1 MDPLSARAGTDRL
14 LPTASLSHNSTRAM
28 AATAK
33 YATFDTPPAAH
44 PTKSANFVSRA
55 FFAWALPLIRT
66 PRQLNL
72 DDVWHLTPE
81 TTCAANSAPLAA
93 AYAESPSVVK
103 AFLRVYGGS
112 YFLMALLGLLLRLLE
127 LVGPI
132 VLNKVVGAVDAPS
145 TLYQWAG
152 LLCLSMTSHAFLL
165 AHCVVLEETTLVRFT
180 LGLKGLLFQ
189 KLQRRS
195 LVTNDVPELANIYTA
210 DLSTIEW
217 GLLSLLSAWILPC
230 QIVCIVYL
238 LYREIGLAVFAGIA
252 VIVVSMLIGG
262 YISTLIGAAYDDVST
277 ARDVRMKAVKESFGS
292 VLIVKL
298 QAWERQVAEKLA
310 VLRGTELL
318 YVWQLVRAEALGI
331 FSMYAAPLAVSVASF
346 VCYTLVLGHTLTP
359 AKVFTS
365 IALFRML
372 QEPMNQTPDNI
383 TGIIEAWTAI
393 RRISEFL
400 NQPDKPLP
408 PPGLPTA
415 PEVVL
420 AMEGMDASWDNT
432 TVHLTKLHLSIC
444 RGDLVVVHG
453 KVGSGKSSLC
463 MALLGEMHALSGRMA
478 VNGRIGYCPQ
488 EPWVQH
494 MSLRD
499 NILFGRPFDAAR
511 YAAVVDACGL
521 VADFEQMKF
530 GDGTLANSKGANL
543 SGGQKAR
550 LGLARAI
557 YSDADILLLDAPLAA
572 IDAVVQKEIFTKC
585 ILSLLA
591 TKTVVLVTHNRD
603 IIDSAHVHQVIEM
616 DDGGIV
622 ARAQRKPSAPPAAFK
637 HASAEVAVAAND
649 RWATY
654 FHDAIDDDDKAETQ
668 EDEHREEGQVAGDIF
683 RRFLA
688 ACGGGPTIAVVVSCQ
703 LLWQAFQV
711 ASDFWLSHWTSTIV
725 ATQKDDASY
734 YLGVYGSLCLASVLM
749 VLLRTITVARA
760 GLRAS
765 KHLFEAMTTSL
776 LAAPMRFFDA
786 TPSGRIINRYGDDV
800 ATIDTRL
807 PINFGSISAVA
818 AVLIASLATSIF
830 VVGWAGLCFIPIFVL
845 YFKLT
850 VMYLRPSRD
859 LARLAKITAS
869 PVLSFLDEIEHGF
882 VSVRAFGAAYSA
894 KQVNRHAHHVDM
906 SARVGLAKV
915 IVDEWFE
922 LMVQLA
928 GTGVVMIVVI
938 SLVYLRPYLSAGIV
952 GLAFNYIL
960 VANAY
965 LADLVQSWSRLEL
978 SMVAPER
985 VLEFCGLASED
996 DATSTSLVV
1005 SDTWHLARGDI
1016 SFKNV
1021 SFRYK
1026 PTTDLVLR
1034 NLSLEISAG
1043 EKIGIVGRTGAG
1055 KSSLTMALFRLYP
1068 LASGAICIDGRD
1080 IATLSLHSLRHQI
1093 SIIPQNPVLF
1103 KGSLRSYLD
1112 PFDAATD
1119 AALYNA
1125 LRQVQLPVAS
1135 LDDEAGAN
1143 WSVGERQM
1151 LCLARALLAQA
1162 RVVVLDEATAA
1173 IDHATDLHL
1182 QEVIANAFKDATVLT
1197 IAHRLHTVVHSD
1209 RVLVLEAGEAVAF
1222 GAPKALVQD
1231 VGSVFYNLAQDGGV
1245 LDLLLA

>member
-1 MDPLSARAGTDRL
+1 
-14 LPTASLSHNSTRAM
+14 M
-28 AATAK
+28 ATTTAK
-33 YATFDTPPAAH
+33 YATFGTPPATH
-44 PTKSANFVSRA
+44 PAASANAFSRA
-55 FFAWALPLIRT
+55 YFGWALPLIRT

-72 DDVWHLTPE
+72 DDVWHLAPE
-81 TTCAANSAPLAA
+81 TTCATNSAPLAA
-93 AYAESPSVVK
+93 AYAESSSVVK
-103 AFLRVYGGS
+103 AFLRAYGGS
-112 YFLMALLGLLLRLLE
+112 YFLMALLDLLLRLLE

-145 TLYQWAG
+145 TLYHWVG

-165 AHCVVLEETTLVRFT
+165 AHCAVLEETTLVRFT
-180 LGLKGLLFQ
+180 SGLKGLLFQ

-195 LVTNDVPELANIYTA
+195 LVANDNVPELANIYTA
-210 DLSTIEW
+210 DLGTIEW
-217 GLLSLLSAWILPC
+217 GLLSLLGVWILPC
-230 QIVCIVYL
+230 QIVSIVYL
-238 LYREIGLAVFAGIA
+238 LYQEIGLAVFAGIA
-252 VIVVSMLIGG
+252 VIVVSMLVGG
-262 YISTLIGAAYDDVST
+262 YISTVVGTAYDNVST
-277 ARDVRMKAVKESFGS
+277 ARDVRMKAVKETFGS

-310 VLRGTELL
+310 ILRGTELL
-318 YVWQLVRAEALGI
+318 YVWQLVRTEAFGI
-331 FSMYAAPLAVSVASF
+331 FCMYAAPLAVSVASF

-372 QEPMNQTPDNI
+372 QEPMNQTPDNV

-393 RRISEFL
+393 RRIGEFL
-400 NQPDKPLP
+400 SQPDKPLP
-408 PPGLPTA
+408 PPVLSTA
-415 PEVVL
+415 PEMVL
-420 AMEGMDASWDNT
+420 AMEGIDASWDNA
-432 TVHLTKLHLSIC
+432 TVHLAKLHVSIR

-488 EPWVQH
+488 EPWIQH

-499 NILFGRPFDAAR
+499 NILFGRPLDASR

-530 GDGTLANSKGANL
+530 GDGTLASSKGANL

-550 LGLARAI
+550 LGLARAV

-603 IIDSAHVHQVIEM
+603 IIDSVHVHQVIEM
-616 DDGGIV
+616 DNGGIV
-622 ARAQRKPSAPPAAFK
+622 AHVQRKPPAPPATIQ
-637 HASAEVAVAAND
+637 HASVEVAVAAND
-649 RWATY
+649 RWDAY
-654 FHDAIDDDDKAETQ
+654 FNDAIDDDDDKAESQ
-668 EDEHREEGQVAGDIF
+668 EDEHREEGQVAGDVF

-688 ACGGGPTIAVVVSCQ
+688 ACGGGPTIAVVVACQ

-711 ASDFWLSHWTSTIV
+711 ASDFWLSHWTSTVV
-725 ATQKDDASY
+725 ATEKDDASY
-734 YLGVYGSLCLASVLM
+734 YLGIYGGLCLASVLM
-749 VLLRTITVARA
+749 VLFRTITVARA

-765 KHLFEAMTTSL
+765 KHLFETMTTSL

-807 PINFGSISAVA
+807 PVNFGSFSAVA

-830 VVGWAGLCFIPIFVL
+830 VVQWAGLCFIPIFVL

-850 VMYLRPSRD
+850 AMYLRPSRD
-859 LARLAKITAS
+859 LARLAKITSS

-882 VSVRAFGAAYSA
+882 VSVRAFGAAYLA
-894 KQVNRHAHHVDM
+894 KQVDRHAHHVDM
-906 SARVGLAKV
+906 NARVGLAKV
-915 IVDEWFE
+915 IVDQWFE

-928 GTGVVMIVVI
+928 GTGVVMIVVL

-985 VLEFCGLASED
+985 VLEFCGLTSEA
-996 DATSTSLVV
+996 DAPSSSLVV
-1005 SDTWHLARGDI
+1005 SDDWHLARGAI
-1016 SFKNV
+1016 SFKHV

-1034 NLSLEISAG
+1034 DLSLEIVAG

-1068 LASGAICIDGRD
+1068 LVSGAICIDGRD
-1080 IATLSLHSLRHQI
+1080 IASLSLPALRRQI

-1103 KGSLRSYLD
+1103 KGSLRAYLD
-1112 PFDAATD
+1112 PFEAETD
-1119 AALYNA
+1119 AALYDA
-1125 LRQVQLPVAS
+1125 LRKVQLPVAS

-1182 QEVIANAFKDATVLT
+1182 QEVIASAFKDATVLT

-1231 VGSVFYNLAQDGGV
+1231 AGSVFYNLAKDGGV
-1245 LDLLLA
+1245 LDLLLEQPSDNPSMC